1 MLYNQPLDQ
10 PTNPNA
16 SYVDGN
22 PAAGIEGSIVPA
34 ASLELDQ
41 REVVEVIFRAYTR
54 GYFDFSGTPCGAPS
68 NADLQQLRK
77 AIEGFITNVEY
88 FIDTD
93 VTFTVHGPGAQFT
106 DLNAAME
113 HLSKY
118 KILRNGSV
126 TLQCGGSLGGTAQQF
141 IYTESLLLEHPN
153 SEKITVKG
161 APLIGAPP
169 NDTNFAPAGGG
180 YSQANA
186 NADLAMLRGVFGTEL
201 HFTGGTSVSVYENFT
216 IIDLLITGDASGS
229 AVGLLFTG
237 GLPIMRDSA
246 VHGFS
251 SVGIM
256 INQAYLV
263 TTGNWVSSSGNVGDG
278 FEVQGELYFPSPTIS
293 ASNQGNGYSIQTGT
307 SLKGGVKTTAKG
319 NAGVGFSVFN
329 AQVTTYLQAYNNGSH
344 GLSTYGSPIYLTG
357 GHCSGNV
364 SGLDIVANYGA
375 NIVAVGVTL
384 AAATSPPLN
393 TIGNG
398 NALITH

>member
-22 PAAGIEGSIVPA
+22 PSAGIEGSIVPA

-41 REVVEVIFRAYTR
+41 REVVEVIYRAFNR
-54 GYFDFSGTPCGAPS
+54 GYVDFSGTACGAPS

-126 TLQCGGSLGGTAQQF
+126 TLQIAGAASGVAQQF
-141 IYTESLLLEHPN
+141 VYTQSVLLAHPN
-153 SEKITVKG
+153 SEKITVRG

-169 NDTNFAPAGGG
+169 NDTNFAPSGIG

-186 NADLAMLRGVFGTEL
+186 NADLSMLRHTLGTEL
-201 HFTGGTSVSVYENFT
+201 HFTNGSSIAVYNNFT
-216 IIDLLITGDASGS
+216 IIDLLITGDGSNVGS
-229 AVGLLFTG
+229 AGIVFTG
-237 GLPIMRDSA
+237 GLPWIRDTA
-246 VHGFS
+246 VHGFGS
-251 SVGIM
+251 HGIM
-256 INQAYLV
+256 INEAYLV
-263 TTGNWVSSSGNVGDG
+263 SGGNWVSSSGNVWSG
-278 FEVQGELYFPSPTIS
+278 FELQGDLYFPTPVIS
-293 ASNQGNGYSIQTGT
+293 ASNQQEGLIVTTGT
-307 SLKGGVKTTAKG
+307 SLKGGYVTCKG
-319 NAGVGFSVFN
+319 NGGDGMGITC
-329 AQVTTYLQAYNNGSH
+329 AQVNTQCKMLNNGLMGINTVGSI
-344 GLSTYGSPIYLTG
+344 LRVANSTF
-357 GHCSGNV
+357 SGNTSYAIYANDGSNV
-364 SGLDIVANYGA
+364 QTIGSSISGVLNP
-375 NIVAVGVTL
+375 
-384 AAATSPPLN
+384 AAN
-393 TIGNG
+393 TIGN
-398 NALITH
+398 NNSLIIH